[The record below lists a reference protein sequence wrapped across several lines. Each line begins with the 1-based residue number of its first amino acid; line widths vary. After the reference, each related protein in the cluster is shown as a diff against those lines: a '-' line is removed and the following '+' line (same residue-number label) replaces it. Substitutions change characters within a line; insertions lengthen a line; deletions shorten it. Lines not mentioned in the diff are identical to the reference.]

1 MDIYKIGVTIALT
14 NEMSKIIAIISTD
27 LLGLTKRIGEVES
40 AWKKLG
46 SMNVM
51 TTLGL
56 GAGVIAMGEMVKGV
70 EDLSHELVQ
79 LQKTGMSPELFKNI
93 REQAKT
99 IPLHVPGVTQE
110 DVIRAAAGTYSIFGE
125 EVGKGDF
132 LERIVKFEQVV
143 ANTLGKFQL
152 STDELVKS
160 LRGAEMMGFI
170 TDKETGQVSAA
181 KLK

>member
-93 REQAKT
+93 REQAK
-99 IPLHVPGVTQE
+99 QS
-110 DVIRAAAGTYSIFGE
+110 RCM
-125 EVGKGDF
+125 F
-132 LERIVKFEQVV
+132 L
-143 ANTLGKFQL
+143 A
-152 STDELVKS
+152 S
-160 LRGAEMMGFI
+160 LRKTSFGRQPAPI
-170 TDKETGQVSAA
+170 RSSAKKWGKA
-181 KLK
+181 TS